1 MSTNSTTTWS
11 SSGYVDTMGATEG
24 SLYIHPN
31 GMAGDQFTIY
41 RRKDVSDAEMLAV
54 ADRVLS
60 AVQRWRDRIAEHTE
74 QNRTTADELAAA
86 RAEIARLKGEE
97 VQV

>member
-24 SLYIHPN
+24 TLYIHPN
-31 GMAGDQFTIY
+31 GVAGDQFTIY
-41 RRKDVSDAEMLAV
+41 RRRDVSNAEMLAI

-60 AVQRWRDRIAEHTE
+60 AVQRWRDRIAENAE
-74 QNRTTADELAAA
+74 RNRTTADELAEA
-86 RAEIARLKGEE
+86 RAEIARLKGED
-97 VQV
+97 VQG